1 MLTREMVLAELAIN
15 GSMRIGESAIFRH
28 HVNAHEIYSND
39 IFAWKIRKWDGA
51 GLVFCEEDIL
61 DAVDAFIECQ
71 PAMLEFPDADE
82 LRELNQRAKDAEYN
96 QWCEEH
102 AEELHVIADGILKAN
117 AVGRRTMEFFIPRED
132 TEGNYQRFF
141 KERHYNV
148 TILHNA
154 IATGEKLKLPLC
166 RIDWQLKRK

>member
-71 PAMLEFPDADE
+71 PTILEFPDANE
-82 LRELNQRAKDAEYN
+82 LRELNQQAKDAEYK

-102 AEELHVIADGILKAN
+102 INELQVIANGILQAN
-117 AVGRRTMEFFIPRED
+117 ALGRRTMHFQIPPND
-132 TEGNYQRFF
+132 TEGNYLRYL
-141 KERHYNV
+141 KERHYEVGTRQNECRV
-148 TILHNA
+148 SW
-154 IATGEKLKLPLC
+154 IA
-166 RIDWQLKRK
+166 KR